1 MCKAFL
7 FRLVRRAIYLILLRR
22 PEHNQLSGFKS
33 LFKQTF
39 IYGLAT
45 VLPRML
51 SFLLVPLYTSEAVL
65 ANPAEY
71 GKISVIFSYFV
82 LFNVILAYGMETAF
96 FRFFNKEEDKDKVV
110 STSSLSLIISS
121 FGFFVLALIF
131 QNQIASIID
140 IDVKYINLVI
150 WILLLDALVII
161 PFAWLRA
168 NEKPMRYAIIK
179 ILNVIINIGLNLFF
193 LLALKDLAK
202 GGGLFES
209 IYKPNFEISY
219 IFIANLV
226 ASAVT
231 LLVML
236 SFYVKINY
244 IFDKRLWKLMMRYAM
259 PILIAGV
266 AFSINETFDR
276 ILLKELLPPNVAES
290 EIGMYSAC
298 YKLALFM
305 TLFATAYRLGIEPY
319 FFSHAKTNNPQK
331 NYAHI
336 LEFFVAFGSI
346 ILLAV
351 VVFADAIKPFI
362 IRSEAYWE
370 AMWILP
376 IILLANFYLGIYH
389 NLSVWYKITDRTK
402 FGAYISVVGALVT
415 LIINFMFIETYSYKA
430 SAVATLVAYAS
441 MMLLSFYF
449 GRKYYPIPY
458 NLKKI
463 GLYIFLSAGLS
474 MLFFY
479 QYRENYVI
487 GIAMLIVF
495 LGLVVMLEK
504 NQLKQF
510 LKK

>member
-1 MCKAFL
+1 M
-7 FRLVRRAIYLILLRR
+7 
-22 PEHNQLSGFKS
+22 SGFKS

-71 GKISVIFSYFV
+71 GKVSVIFSYFV

-110 STSSLSLIISS
+110 STSTISLIVSS
-121 FGFFVLALIF
+121 LGFFILALVF
-131 QNQIASIID
+131 QNQIASFID

-168 NEKPMRYAIIK
+168 NEKPMRYAVIK
-179 ILNVIINIGLNLFF
+179 ILNVVINIGLNLFF
-193 LLALKDLAK
+193 LLALKDLAE
-202 GGGLFES
+202 GGGMFEN

-226 ASAVT
+226 ASAFT
-231 LLVML
+231 LLLMA
-236 SFYVKINY
+236 SFYAKLKY
-244 IFDKRLWKLMMRYAM
+244 KFDSSLWKQMMKYAI
-259 PILIAGV
+259 PVLIAGI

-276 ILLKELLPPNVAES
+276 ILLKELLPADIAEND
-290 EIGMYSAC
+290 IGMYSAC

-319 FFSHAKTNNPQK
+319 FFSHAKTKNPQK
-331 NYAHI
+331 NYANI

-351 VVFADAIKPFI
+351 VVFADVLKPFI

-370 AMWILP
+370 AMWIVP
-376 IILLANFYLGIYH
+376 IILLANFCLGIYH
-389 NLSVWYKITDRTK
+389 NLSVWYKITDRTR

-415 LIINFMFIETYSYKA
+415 LAINFIFIETYSYQA
-430 SAVATLVAYAS
+430 SAVATLVAYAV
-441 MMLLSFYF
+441 MMLLSYYF

-463 GLYIFLSAGLS
+463 GLYLSISIGLSALS
-474 MLFFY
+474 FY

-495 LGLVVMLEK
+495 LGLVIMLEK
-504 NQLKQF
+504 NQLKQV
-510 LKK
+510 LKR